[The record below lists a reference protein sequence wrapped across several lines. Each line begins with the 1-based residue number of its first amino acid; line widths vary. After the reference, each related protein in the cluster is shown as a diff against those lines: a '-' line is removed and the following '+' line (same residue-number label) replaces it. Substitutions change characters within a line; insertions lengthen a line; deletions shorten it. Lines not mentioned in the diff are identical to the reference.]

1 MRSAKIFTCLVS
13 HWELYLLISMI
24 SVETVMYVCIGE
36 YKAVVRM
43 CREKIRMAKTQ
54 LELNLAVG
62 VKENKN
68 LFYKYINNKRMAK
81 ENFHPFLD
89 VAGNMS
95 TEDKEK
101 AEVFSAFFMSVVKS
115 QNDYSWGTLPPDLEV
130 SDKEHNKSP
139 MIQVE
144 TVRGLLLHLDCRK
157 SIGPDGIH
165 LRALKELVEVI
176 PKSFFIIYQR
186 SWSAREFPE
195 DCRLAN
201 VIQSTK
207 RVVRRVWGA
216 TGPSS

>member
-1 MRSAKIFTCLVS
+1 
-13 HWELYLLISMI
+13 MI

-54 LELNLAVG
+54 LELSLAVG

-101 AEVFSAFFMSVVKS
+101 AEVF
-115 QNDYSWGTLPPDLEV
+115 TV
-130 SDKEHNKSP
+130 SS
-139 MIQVE
+139 
-144 TVRGLLLHLDCRK
+144 LH
-157 SIGPDGIH
+157 H
-165 LRALKELVEVI
+165 H
-176 PKSFFIIYQR
+176 
-186 SWSAREFPE
+186 
-195 DCRLAN
+195 
-201 VIQSTK
+201 
-207 RVVRRVWGA
+207 
-216 TGPSS
+216 